1 MSLDTDIRLLSRVK
15 LFEGFDREALRL
27 LAFGAEARTYGAGTR
42 LFRAGEQSDGA
53 YVVVT
58 GAIDLYPEEGS
69 QPPMR
74 LEQGALIGEMAV
86 IVPTLRANTA
96 MAVEHSEVLKVPRPL
111 FRRMLEEYPEL
122 AAILQQ
128 RIAGSVDEFMARL
141 ERIRA
146 KLDHANEIAA
156 RPE

>member
-15 LFEGFDREALRL
+15 LFEGFDHEALRL
-27 LAFGAEARTYGAGTR
+27 LAFGAEARTYGACTR
-42 LFRAGEQSDGA
+42 LFRAGEASDGG

-58 GAIDLYPEEGS
+58 GAIDLYPEGS
-69 QPPMR
+69 SEQPLR
-74 LEQGALIGEMAV
+74 LEQGGLIGEMAIV
-86 IVPTLRANTA
+86 VPTLRANTA

-111 FRRMLEEYPEL
+111 FRRMLEEYPDL
-122 AAILQQ
+122 AAILQR

-141 ERIRA
+141 DGIRA
-146 KLDHANEIAA
+146 KLDRADEMAA